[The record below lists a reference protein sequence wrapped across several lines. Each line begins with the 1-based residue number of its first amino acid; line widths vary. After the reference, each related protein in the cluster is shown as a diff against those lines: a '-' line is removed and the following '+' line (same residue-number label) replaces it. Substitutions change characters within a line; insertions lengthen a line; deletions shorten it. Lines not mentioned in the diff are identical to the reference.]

1 MDDAR
6 SRNEPSKSARGARIA
21 GAVLAA
27 LSGGAVALFAVWSL
41 APQSLERFAPR
52 AGDLAWL
59 AIGAAG
65 GLLGLGAGALL
76 RAVTRGLRAGHAAR
90 RLDVPPL
97 DAAAPAD
104 PARGAW
110 LQVIA
115 ADRADLAAR
124 AAFEVAAHALATRR
138 RVVLIDGSRDFR
150 LHDCLGLSGR
160 LGFRECMAGG
170 LPALGLLQSGGF
182 TGLFLLARGRQGNL
196 EDWLPLDRVLEELRP
211 HFEQVVLVFERRV
224 PAVVGGVLAGR
235 LASGWWAGPGKAAGR
250 GPRSASA
257 ALAIPLFDIDLA
269 AMPHPSLEALE
280 ARLAGV
286 LAAPADAAVLEPF
299 AAAPPGPIRVS
310 PPAVLD
316 CDLQVRQ
323 RLRFLAWMRRM
334 RTERERAETAGR
346 S

>member
-6 SRNEPSKSARGARIA
+6 PRSAHSNLVRATRVA

-27 LSGGAVALFAVWSL
+27 LLGGAAALFAVWSL
-41 APQSLERFAPR
+41 APQALEGLAPR
-52 AGDLAWL
+52 TGDLAR
-59 AIGAAG
+59 AGIGAAG
-65 GLLGLGAGALL
+65 GLIGLAIGAVL
-76 RAVTRGLRAGHAAR
+76 RSLAR
-90 RLDVPPL
+90 RRPTRALNVTPL
-97 DAAAPAD
+97 DPAAPAD

-110 LQVIA
+110 LQVVA
-115 ADRADLAAR
+115 AGRADLAAR
-124 AAFEVAAHALATRR
+124 AAFEVAAHALAARR

-150 LHDCLGLSGR
+150 LHERLGLSGR

-170 LPALGLLQSGGF
+170 LPALGLLQNGGF

-196 EDWLPLDRVLEELRP
+196 GDWLPLDRVLEELRP
-211 HFEQVVLVFERRV
+211 HFEQVVLVFEGRV
-224 PAVVGGVLAGR
+224 PPIVGSVLAGR
-235 LASGWWAGPGKAAGR
+235 LASGWWAGPGKAVSRAAG
-250 GPRSASA
+250 SASG

-269 AMPHPSLEALE
+269 AMPQPSLEALE

-286 LAAPADAAVLEPF
+286 LAAPGEIGAIEPF

-334 RTERERAETAGR
+334 RTERERAETVGH
-346 S
+346 

>member
-6 SRNEPSKSARGARIA
+6 PRRSDNSRVTTLPRI
-21 GAVLAA
+21 GGTVLAA
-27 LSGGAVALFAVWSL
+27 LLGGAAALFAVWSL
-41 APQSLERFAPR
+41 APQAFEALAPR
-52 AGDLAWL
+52 ARDLAWL

-65 GLLGLGAGALL
+65 GLVGLAIGGVVRAL
-76 RAVTRGLRAGHAAR
+76 AR
-90 RLDVPPL
+90 RRPARAPEVTPL
-97 DAAAPAD
+97 DPAAPAD

-115 ADRADLAAR
+115 AGRADLAAR
-124 AAFEVAAHALATRR
+124 AAFEVAAHALAARR
-138 RVVLIDGSRDFR
+138 RVVLIDASRDFR
-150 LHDCLGLSGR
+150 LHEPLGLSGR

-170 LPALGLLQSGGF
+170 LPALGLLQNGGF

-196 EDWLPLDRVLEELRP
+196 RDWLPLDRVLEELRP

-224 PAVVGGVLAGR
+224 PPIVGSVLAGR
-235 LASGWWAGPGKAAGR
+235 LASGWWAGPGKAASRAAGD
-250 GPRSASA
+250 ASA

-269 AMPHPSLEALE
+269 AMPQPSLEALE

-286 LAAPADAAVLEPF
+286 LAAPGGAGALEPF
-299 AAAPPGPIRVS
+299 AAAPAGPIRVS

-334 RTERERAETAGR
+334 RTERERAETVGK

>member
-6 SRNEPSKSARGARIA
+6 PRPDDDSRIA
-21 GAVLAA
+21 RHAGSVLAA
-27 LSGGAVALFAVWSL
+27 LIGGGAALFAAWSL
-41 APQSLERFAPR
+41 APQSFDRFASR
-52 AGDLAWL
+52 SGDLAWV
-59 AIGAAG
+59 AVGAAG
-65 GLLGLGAGALL
+65 GLLGFAIAALVRTLVRGGAPR
-76 RAVTRGLRAGHAAR
+76 RA
-90 RLDVPPL
+90 DVSPL
-97 DAAAPAD
+97 DPLAPAD

-110 LQVIA
+110 LQVVA
-115 ADRADLAAR
+115 AERADLAAR
-124 AAFEVAAHALATRR
+124 AAFELSAHALAARR

-150 LHDCLGLSGR
+150 LHERLGLSGR
-160 LGFRECMAGG
+160 LGFRECMSAG
-170 LPALGLLQSGGF
+170 LPALGLLQNGGF

-196 EDWLPLDRVLEELRP
+196 GDWLPLDRVLEELRP

-224 PAVVGGVLAGR
+224 PTVVGGVLAGR

-250 GPRSASA
+250 AARGASA
-257 ALAIPLFDIDLA
+257 ALAIPLFDIDLG
-269 AMPHPSLEALE
+269 PLPQPTLEALE

-286 LAAPADAAVLEPF
+286 LAAPAALGEFEPF

-334 RTERERAETAGR
+334 RTERERAETAGK